1 MSQVS
6 RQREIAAD
14 PDAVWQVLAA
24 FDRIAEWA
32 PNADH
37 SCLLSQQNSGI
48 GMTRRIQ
55 TGRTTLVET
64 VIAWEPGAR
73 LSYTIAGLPQ
83 VIRSVTNTWRLEPV
97 ARGTKVTL
105 TSEIDAGPR
114 PPQRLIA
121 KAVGRKLG
129 AASDQMLEA
138 IAAHLE
144 PKANR

>member
-6 RQREIAAD
+6 RRREIAAD
-14 PDAVWQVLAA
+14 PDVVWKALAA

-37 SCLLSQQNSGI
+37 SCLLSEQNSGI

-64 VIAWEPGAR
+64 VIAWEPGVR
-73 LSYTIAGLPQ
+73 LSYTIAGLPR
-83 VIRSVTNTWRLEPV
+83 VIRSATNTWRLEPV
-97 ARGTKVTL
+97 ARGTKLTL

-129 AASDQMLEA
+129 SASDHMLEG

-144 PKANR
+144 PKAHR